1 MANKFVGSILRQLL
15 IGISATDHGT
25 GTAVSMTTLSNIKEV
40 LKSHKLRLSTKYG
53 LNNIAIFGSYVRGQQ
68 TMVSDVDILVDFKQ
82 PIGIEF
88 IDLAEELESLLKI
101 KVDLVSRNGVK
112 PAYYKQIEV
121 ELSYV

>member
-1 MANKFVGSILRQLL
+1 
-15 IGISATDHGT
+15 
-25 GTAVSMTTLSNIKEV
+25 MTTLSNIKEV

-68 TMVSDVDILVDFKQ
+68 TMVSDVDILVDFNQ